1 MAAQLAEENQVL
13 ILLKGEKMTCI
24 LPDRDVELPKLSDGQ
39 GIAVATQRIGA
50 RTHYEVVI
58 IDPAQ

>member
-1 MAAQLAEENQVL
+1 MS
-13 ILLKGEKMTCI
+13 CI
-24 LPDRDVELPKLSDGQ
+24 LPDRDVELPKLAEGQ
-39 GIAVATQRIGA
+39 GIAVTTQMIGA